1 MRNLTTN
8 YCQMSYEFIVRWHR
22 SCLYRYMDTR
32 YLKKLNRLEGLVVL
46 VLALV
51 CWTNSVH
58 AAPELK
64 VTSDKGPWNPGRHY
78 KVICEIS
85 WSGNAGDYTI
95 LPAEPGKMD
104 WATITA
110 AHAEST
116 VRNGVQAVTQT
127 IDLVPTKTGEFT
139 VPEIRV
145 SYLNPE
151 TTSPAEKATPGTTPS
166 ESSASP
172 SLRSDPFTIVVRPA
186 RTLFWISGG
195 LGASLLLIFVGWAI
209 VRYRGKRSPT
219 NKKEY
224 GTVHS
229 KHEGSSEADV
239 ARAQNLVRD
248 ARVKQMNGDF
258 YGFYLA
264 LAQAATAVP
273 ENASLAQTFEKRGQD
288 VGYKGMRPTQDMMD
302 GDLRDIERAL
312 ARHISLQEGEDT
324 AP

>member
-1 MRNLTTN
+1 
-8 YCQMSYEFIVRWHR
+8 
-22 SCLYRYMDTR
+22 MDTQ
-32 YLKKLNRLEGLVVL
+32 YPKKLNRLAGLVVL
-46 VLALV
+46 VLAV
-51 CWTNSVH
+51 MCWTNSVY
-58 AAPELK
+58 AVPELK
-64 VTSDKGPWNPGRHY
+64 VTSDKGPWIPGNHY

-85 WSGNAGDYTI
+85 WSGNAGEYAI

-104 WATITA
+104 WATVTTV
-110 AHAEST
+110 HAEST
-116 VRNGVQAVTQT
+116 VHNGVQTVTQT
-127 IDLVPTKTGEFT
+127 LDLVPTKTGEFT

-195 LGASLLLIFVGWAI
+195 LGASLLLIAVGWALA
-209 VRYRGKRSPT
+209 RYRVRRSPT
-219 NKKEY
+219 NKKDRAVVR
-224 GTVHS
+224 GGQ
-229 KHEGSSEADV
+229 EGSTGFDV
-239 ARAQNLVRD
+239 AHVQQLMRD
-248 ARVKQMNGDF
+248 ANVKRMNGDF
-258 YGFYLA
+258 YGFYLELTQAAAVIPESVA
-264 LAQAATAVP
+264 LAQM
-273 ENASLAQTFEKRGQD
+273 FEKRGQD

-312 ARHISLQEGEDT
+312 ARYVSRQEGEDT